1 MKLITTLL
9 VLFSVIP
16 ILSGQTWIRQN
27 PFPKLAEFQAI
38 DFDDLHGIAVGNE
51 STILTTSNG
60 GVNWIPRKAPF
71 EESLFQTA
79 LVVPGTNGQLMFAG
93 GYQLIVSRDGG
104 ITWNLTSASTQLV
117 HTIQTLSD
125 GTIIVLDSD
134 KGLISKDNGESWQDF
149 QMPGSF
155 TSAGYFTS
163 EMNGWVVYG
172 GFDNNQVWVTTDGG
186 ETWNLRDPLKHPVVS
201 EVFMKDNLNGYLASR
216 DYVYA
221 TSDGGN
227 TWIKMHDN
235 PVNSILDM
243 HVVNALEIW
252 TCLHNGFIF
261 YTLDGGNQWHEIN
274 PNIISSNKTTGIYA
288 NEDGE
293 VWVSGK
299 YVSIMYSS
307 DSGTDWTDQVPN
319 AKGIMYEPHF
329 INENLGIIGS
339 SEGTV
344 LKTTNG
350 GASFEK
356 MQLGPN
362 EYFFA
367 AQMITEQAMVVGSS
381 SGKVFGSN
389 DQGEN
394 WSLLGENL
402 GQITDIHAFN
412 LQSAVVTSESG
423 KIYKTTN
430 GGNQWNE
437 VYTGNPD
444 LLFGLDFINAQNGW
458 ACGWFGQIL
467 HTEDGGANWTSQR
480 QDGYHQFVDIHF
492 TTDTEGWAV
501 TSNYSDTAWYSTN
514 GGVDWQPSLLPYKI
528 YWNKVSFT
536 SPDTGWIAGGSSGFG
551 IILRTNN
558 GGQTWAVD
566 HQAPESFFG
575 LYAIPGKET
584 VWATGLGGNIEKYSP
599 CTFNLSLSG
608 LTGDEMPCQHD
619 TAIYSVN
626 STEVDVFEW
635 SFPGDWLIY
644 GNPNTSTIEVIIGSM
659 PGEISVIG
667 KDACGNTSDELTLT
681 SNPIGV
687 PVASI
692 TESDGILTCN
702 LGSGFY
708 QWLKDGVPVSGADG
722 QSYIPTSTGKY
733 EVVVTMFAT
742 GCQSRSNGIDILI
755 NSVIN
760 EYNDQLHVYP
770 NPVSGHLYLT
780 KMEGSALSENAK
792 ISIQNV
798 DGKVLPVS
806 QYAFGQLDV
815 SNLQDGI
822 YILIIEDKGQYFR
835 AKIVVRNG
843 G

>member
-1 MKLITTLL
+1 MKLITSLL

-38 DFDDLHGIAVGNE
+38 AFDDQHGIAVGNE
-51 STILTTSNG
+51 STIVTTSNG

-79 LVVPGTNGQLMFAG
+79 LVVPGTSGQLMFAG

-117 HTIQTLSD
+117 HTIQALPD

-172 GFDNNQVWVTTDGG
+172 GFENNQVWVTTDGG

-201 EVFMKDNLNGYLASR
+201 EIFMKDNLNGYLASR

-243 HVVNALEIW
+243 HVVNTLEIW

-367 AQMITEQAMVVGSS
+367 AQMITDQAMMVGSS

-389 DQGEN
+389 DQGAN

-412 LQSAVVTSESG
+412 LQSAVLTSESG

-430 GGNQWNE
+430 GGDQWDE

-444 LLFGLDFINAQNGW
+444 LLIGLDFVNSQNGW
-458 ACGWFGQIL
+458 ACGWFGRIL
-467 HTEDGGANWTSQR
+467 HTTDGGANWTTLR
-480 QDGYHQFVDIHF
+480 HDGYHQFVDIHF

-528 YWNKVSFT
+528 
-536 SPDTGWIAGGSSGFG
+536 
-551 IILRTNN
+551 
-558 GGQTWAVD
+558 
-566 HQAPESFFG
+566 
-575 LYAIPGKET
+575 
-584 VWATGLGGNIEKYSP
+584 
-599 CTFNLSLSG
+599 
-608 LTGDEMPCQHD
+608 
-619 TAIYSVN
+619 
-626 STEVDVFEW
+626 
-635 SFPGDWLIY
+635 
-644 GNPNTSTIEVIIGSM
+644 
-659 PGEISVIG
+659 
-667 KDACGNTSDELTLT
+667 
-681 SNPIGV
+681 
-687 PVASI
+687 
-692 TESDGILTCN
+692 
-702 LGSGFY
+702 
-708 QWLKDGVPVSGADG
+708 
-722 QSYIPTSTGKY
+722 
-733 EVVVTMFAT
+733 
-742 GCQSRSNGIDILI
+742 
-755 NSVIN
+755 
-760 EYNDQLHVYP
+760 
-770 NPVSGHLYLT
+770 
-780 KMEGSALSENAK
+780 
-792 ISIQNV
+792 
-798 DGKVLPVS
+798 
-806 QYAFGQLDV
+806 
-815 SNLQDGI
+815 
-822 YILIIEDKGQYFR
+822 
-835 AKIVVRNG
+835 
-843 G
+843 

>member
-9 VLFSVIP
+9 ALFSLITL
-16 ILSGQTWIRQN
+16 LSGQSWIRQN
-27 PFPKLAEFQAI
+27 PFPKLAELQAI
-38 DFDDLHGIAVGNE
+38 DFDGVHGIAVGNE

-71 EESLFQTA
+71 EESLFLTA

-117 HTIQTLSD
+117 HTLQALTD

-134 KGLISKDNGESWQDF
+134 KGIISKDNGETWKTF
-149 QMPGSF
+149 PMPGSY

-172 GFDNNQVWVTTDGG
+172 GFENNQVWVTSDGG

-201 EVFMKDNLNGYLASR
+201 EMFMIDNLNGYLASR
-216 DYVYA
+216 DFVYT

-243 HVVNALEIW
+243 HVVNELEIW
-252 TCLHNGFIF
+252 TSLHNGFIF
-261 YTLDGGNQWHEIN
+261 YTLDGGNLWHEIN

-288 NEDGE
+288 NEEGE

-299 YVSIMYSS
+299 CVSIMYTS
-307 DSGTDWTDQVPN
+307 DSGADWTDQVPN

-329 INENLGIIGS
+329 LNENLGIIGS

-350 GASFEK
+350 GASFERI
-356 MQLGPN
+356 QLGPD

-367 AQMITEQAMVVGSS
+367 AQMITQQAMVVGSS

-394 WSLLGENL
+394 WSLLGQNL

-412 LQSAVVTSESG
+412 LQSAVMTTESG

-430 GGNQWNE
+430 GGNQWDE

-444 LLFGLDFINAQNGW
+444 LLIGLDFVDAQNGW
-458 ACGWFGQIL
+458 ACGWFGRIL
-467 HTEDGGANWTSQR
+467 HTEDDGAHWTSLR
-480 QDGYHQFVDIHF
+480 HDGYHQFEDIHF
-492 TTDTEGWAV
+492 TSDTEGWV
-501 TSNYSDTAWYSTN
+501 VSSNYTDTAWYSTN
-514 GGVDWQPSLLPYKI
+514 GGVDWQPSILPYKI
-528 YWNKVSFT
+528 YWNKISFT

-558 GGQTWAVD
+558 RGQTWTVD
-566 HQAPESFFG
+566 HQAPEAFFG

-599 CTFNLSLSG
+599 CTFNLSLSN
-608 LTGDEMPCQHD
+608 LTGDEMPCQYD
-619 TAIYSVN
+619 TATYSVN

-644 GNPNTSTIEVIIGSM
+644 GNPNTSTIEVLIGSM
-659 PGEISVIG
+659 PGVIGVIG

-687 PVASI
+687 PEAII

-708 QWLKDGVPVSGADG
+708 QWLKDGIPVFGADG
-722 QSYIPTSTGKY
+722 QSYMPTSTGNY
-733 EVVVTMFAT
+733 EVVVTLFAT

-755 NSVIN
+755 NSIIN
-760 EYNDQLHVYP
+760 HHNDKLLVYP

-780 KMEGSALSENAK
+780 NREGSAISENAK
-792 ISIQNV
+792 ISLRSV
-798 DGKVLPVS
+798 EGKVLPVRQFVS
-806 QYAFGQLDV
+806 GQLDV
-815 SNLQDGI
+815 SNLEDGI
-822 YILIIEDKGQYFR
+822 YFLIMQDNGQAHR
-835 AKIVVRNG
+835 EKIVVRNG

>member
-9 VLFSVIP
+9 ILFAIIP
-16 ILSGQTWIRQN
+16 LLHGQTWIRQN

-38 DFDDLHGIAVGNE
+38 AFDDQHGIAVGNE
-51 STILTTSNG
+51 STIVTTSNG

-79 LVVPGTNGQLMFAG
+79 LVVPGTSGQLMFAG

-117 HTIQTLSD
+117 HTIQALSD

-172 GFDNNQVWVTTDGG
+172 GFENNQVWVTTDGG

-201 EVFMKDNLNGYLASR
+201 EIFMKDNLNGYLASR

-243 HVVNALEIW
+243 HVVNTLEIW

-307 DSGTDWTDQVPN
+307 DSGSDWTDQVPN

-367 AQMITEQAMVVGSS
+367 AQMITDQAMMVGSS

-389 DQGEN
+389 DQGAN
-394 WSLLGENL
+394 WTQLGENL

-412 LQSAVVTSESG
+412 LQSAVLTSESG

-430 GGNQWNE
+430 GGDQWDE

-444 LLFGLDFINAQNGW
+444 LLIGLDFVNSQNGW
-458 ACGWFGQIL
+458 ACGWFGRIL
-467 HTEDGGANWTSQR
+467 HTTDGGANWTTLR
-480 QDGYHQFVDIHF
+480 HDGYHQFVDIHF

-528 YWNKVSFT
+528 YWNKISFT
-536 SPDTGWIAGGSSGFG
+536 NPDTGWIAGGSSGFG

-558 GGQTWAVD
+558 GGQSWTID

-599 CTFNLSLSG
+599 CTFNLSISG
-608 LTGDEMPCQHD
+608 LTGDEMPCQND
-619 TAIYSVN
+619 TATYSVN

-667 KDACGNTSDELTLT
+667 KDACENTSEELTLT

-722 QSYIPTSTGKY
+722 QSYVPTSTGKY

-742 GCQSRSNGIDILI
+742 GCQSRSNGIDIII
-755 NSVIN
+755 NAVIN
-760 EYNDQLHVYP
+760 EHIDHLLVYP

-780 KMEGSALSENAK
+780 NMKGSALSENAK

-798 DGKVLPVS
+798 EGKVLPMS
-806 QYAFGQLDV
+806 EYSFGQLDV
-815 SNLQDGI
+815 SSLQEGI
-822 YILIIEDKGQYFR
+822 YILIIEDKGQSFR
-835 AKIVVRNG
+835 GKFVVRNG